1 MNTIVI
7 LIYMPKDTKKCEKQ
21 RKNNQGKRGIK
32 LYRSRIK
39 MILIRNSEI
48 RITCF
53 NTDKILSI
61 R

>member
-1 MNTIVI
+1 
-7 LIYMPKDTKKCEKQ
+7 MPKDTKKCEKQ